1 MAGTASETVA
11 NPALGIQLDRAPVER
26 CRIDIHVNGD
36 SSAVRED
43 VRRGLSGHPKSLPP
57 KYFYDPRGSE
67 LFERITRRPEYYLTS
82 AEQRIIDLVA
92 EEVMNDVRPEELI
105 ELGSGFARKVRS
117 LLDAGSADRLVR
129 YVPVDYDAAV
139 VELAVTTLAETYP
152 SLELHGVVG
161 DFERHLD
168 RLPTRAGRRLVVFF
182 GSTIGNLEP
191 DARSAFLRE
200 ISREM
205 APGDRFLLGVDLVK
219 DSATLEAAYNDSY
232 GVTREFNRNILRVV
246 NREVGGNF
254 RPEEFEHRAFYN
266 REASRI
272 EMHLAPVA
280 PQTVFLKALAM
291 GIRVLPDETIW
302 TESSH
307 KFTKESAT
315 AMLEDGGLRLERW
328 YTDDGGLFAMALAG
342 VP

>member
-1 MAGTASETVA
+1 ML
-11 NPALGIQLDRAPVER
+11 NPAVSIQIDRVPVER
-26 CRIDIHVNGD
+26 RRIDVHVNGD
-36 SSAVRED
+36 SSAVYED
-43 VRRGLSGHPKSLPP
+43 VRRGLSGQPKSLPP
-57 KYFYDPRGSE
+57 KYFYDPTGSA
-67 LFERITRRPEYYLTS
+67 LFERITRLPEYYLTRT
-82 AEQRIIDLVA
+82 EQGIIDLVA

-105 ELGSGFARKVRS
+105 ELGSGVARKVRS
-117 LLDAGSADRLVR
+117 LLDAAPADRLVR
-129 YVPVDYDAAV
+129 YVPVDYDQAV
-139 VELAVTTLAETYP
+139 VELAVTTLAESYP

-168 RLPTRAGRRLVVFF
+168 RLPTRAGRRLMVFF

-191 DARSAFLRE
+191 HARSVFLRE
-200 ISREM
+200 VRRQL

-219 DSATLEAAYNDSY
+219 DSATLEAAYNDSF

-246 NREVGGNF
+246 NREVGADF
-254 RPEEFEHRAFYN
+254 RPEAFEHRALYN
-266 REASRI
+266 REAGRI

-280 PQTVFLKALAM
+280 PQTVSLKALLM
-291 GIRVLPDETIW
+291 DIRVLPDETIW
-302 TESSH
+302 TESSY

-328 YTDDGGLFAMALAG
+328 YTDSGGLFAMALAG